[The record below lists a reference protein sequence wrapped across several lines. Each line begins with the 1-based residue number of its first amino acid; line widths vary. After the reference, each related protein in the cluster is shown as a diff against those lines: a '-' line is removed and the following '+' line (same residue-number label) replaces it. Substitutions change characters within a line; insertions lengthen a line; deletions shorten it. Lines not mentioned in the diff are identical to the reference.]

1 MERSLLR
8 ARELAGIGERARSA
22 PEAVAIV
29 EHPRSITFG
38 ELDDRQRRLAGLF
51 RASKIAVGDRI
62 AVLSKNRAEF
72 LEVTTGALR
81 CGVIPVPVNPLLTAP
96 EIAYLIEDSGARW
109 LFCDRMGETHPD
121 LERTITFG
129 DAYERSLEEAKPAR
143 LADFARGRPMHYT
156 SGTTGSPK
164 GVWVK
169 PYGSE
174 KAETASTEFR
184 EMWGIT
190 SEDLHLVCS
199 PLAHSAPHRFSL
211 RTLEAGGTVFL
222 QKRFEAEETL
232 AAIALFGI
240 TSTFMVPTHLE
251 RILALGRTTLMRYTL
266 SSMRLLAHAGAPI
279 REETKR
285 QVLELFPW
293 DAVWEFYGSTE
304 GQATR
309 ISSAEWLDK
318 PGSVGRALRGTQIS
332 VKDEEGSRV
341 PRHEIGEV
349 WVIAPGGERF
359 EYWGD
364 PGKTRSAWRG
374 GAFTVGDFGYLDE
387 DGYLFLTGRKHD
399 TIITGGVN
407 VYPQE
412 VEAVLCAHPAVAE
425 ALVFGV
431 EHEEWGEEV
440 HAAVVAEA
448 NMPLEPELL
457 RAWARERLAGFK
469 CPREIEVVDSL
480 PRTATGKLKRQ
491 PPEGAGQ

>member
-1 MERSLLR
+1 
-8 ARELAGIGERARSA
+8 LAGIGERARA
-22 PEAVAIV
+22 TPEAIAMV
-29 EHPRSITFG
+29 EHPRSITFQQ
-38 ELDDRQRRLAGLF
+38 LDERQRRLAGVF
-51 RASKIAVGDRI
+51 RSSKVAVGDRI
-62 AVLSKNRAEF
+62 AVLSANRVEL

-81 CGVIPVPVNPLLTAP
+81 CGIIPVPINPLLTPP
-96 EIAYLIEDSGARW
+96 EISYLIEDSGAR
-109 LFCDRMGETHPD
+109 LMFTDRMGEDHPD
-121 LERTITFG
+121 LKRVITFG
-129 DAYERSLEEAKPAR
+129 DAYERSLEEAKPTR
-143 LADFARGRPMHYT
+143 LSDFARGRPMHYT

-169 PYGSE
+169 PYSSE
-174 KAETASTEFR
+174 QAAIASAKFR
-184 EMWGIT
+184 ELWGIA

-251 RILALGRTTLMRYTL
+251 RILALGRTTLMRYDV

-285 QVLELFPW
+285 SILDLFPW

-332 VKDEEGSRV
+332 ILDENLSRL
-341 PRHEIGEV
+341 PRMEVGQV
-349 WVIAPGGERF
+349 WVVAPGAERF

-364 PGKTRSAWRG
+364 PDKTRRAWHG
-374 GAFTVGDFGYLDE
+374 GAFTVGDVGYLDD
-387 DGYLFLTGRKHD
+387 DGYLFLTGRKDD

-412 VEAVLCAHPAVAE
+412 IEAVLAEHPAVVE

-431 EHEEWGEEV
+431 EHDEWGQEV

-448 NMPLEPELL
+448 GMPLEPDLL
-457 RAWARERLAGFK
+457 RTWARERLAGYK
-469 CPREIEVVDSL
+469 CPRVIEVVKSL

-491 PPEGAGQ
+491 PPGGAGR